1 MLRDVLEPDSAGG
14 SIPIGELKRDDDVE
28 LQEAR
33 SCGLQNRGSAV
44 LSFDAVEDVCE
55 RARTTLVIHPA
66 VRRAVRGYEESF
78 YIGLR
83 CFLRGETDGLYFL
96 PLKAGGYVRL
106 LFSRRL
112 SPGGYMIV
120 RVAPVSAEAL
130 QRIKS
135 DLGGAGR
142 PI

>member
-1 MLRDVLEPDSAGG
+1 
-14 SIPIGELKRDDDVE
+14 
-28 LQEAR
+28 
-33 SCGLQNRGSAV
+33 V

-55 RARTTLVIHPA
+55 RSRTTLVLHPA

-96 PLKAGGYVRL
+96 PLPHGEFVKLRFEKRSSIGGYN
-106 LFSRRL
+106 
-112 SPGGYMIV
+112 II
-120 RVAPVSAEAL
+120 RVSPVSIEGL

-135 DLGGAGR
+135 ATDD
-142 PI
+142 